1 VAYKEDIEQDL
12 KKALKEKDQF
22 RVSVL
27 RMLLSALSYK
37 EIDKKRPLTG
47 DEFHG
52 VVKTLIKQ
60 HMESIES
67 FRKGHRDD
75 LAEKEEKELS
85 ILMVFVPEQLSEA
98 QVLGEVEAAVEALGA
113 KDQRDMG
120 KVMRFLM
127 EKLSSRVD
135 GKVLSEMVR
144 KRLSPPRPS

>member
-37 EIDKKRPLTG
+37 EIDKKRPLTE

-127 EKLSSRVD
+127 EKLSSRAD